1 MKNAR
6 AKCPTTLRNKPARS
20 ARTVAKTSAAL
31 GLSTAMIM
39 PINALSADNETVLE
53 ATRVV
58 DTVIDPNPNAQANVP
73 YKARTSGDD
82 RHAKP
87 LAETPQTISVITAKQ
102 LEDSGTTDLRD
113 ILQSQPGITLGT
125 GENGNAFG
133 DRYIIRGQEAR
144 SDVFVDGLRDPGMT
158 VRESFATEQVEITKG
173 ASSTFA
179 GRGSTGGAV
188 NSITKQAT
196 TDLDFAKLSA
206 GFGTDEF
213 RRYTFDGNR
222 VLSDTMAVRLNLL
235 DAYREIPDRSPADR
249 DREGAALSF
258 LWKPTD
264 KLDVVA
270 DYYHLKAEDKPDMG
284 DYIDRTTGKVVKTR
298 PYLQDEDFLKSSID
312 TYTLRVGYQFTPDVR
327 LENLTRYGTT
337 RNGYVTTGYRGTTLS
352 THQGWQDVEYFAN
365 ALNLH
370 VKQELFGMKHQFM
383 FGAEYSDHSVLNGVY
398 QVTNTG
404 VPNSGATGFAP
415 MIGGVWLPNANSLM
429 GRVVNKD
436 AWDSDWNVKT
446 LSLSAMDTVDVTD
459 KWTVFGGLRYD
470 RFDYSNT
477 VASNATNPLTR
488 SETTY
493 KLDDGL
499 WNGHLGVTY
508 KFLPYANV
516 YANYST
522 ASDFNGGESDVGA
535 SCDYGGICVPA
546 IGTVSDRVRIFAG
559 SKPEKTQSFELGT
572 KWDLMGGRL
581 LATAAA
587 FRTEKSDV
595 METTS
600 ATSYNDIGTIN
611 TGKYRIQ
618 GVEFGLTGKLTD
630 KLMLQAG
637 YAVMKSKILE
647 SQNRA
652 NVGETLSNFPD
663 QSASLLASYE
673 LTPQF
678 TFGGGLTYSSKK
690 YSGTPEGVAATALAV
705 PEYTVFDLFA
715 AYKIT
720 KQLNARLNVINVA
733 DKDYY
738 TAAYRSGSFAYKGEG
753 RNVRLTLDYNF

>member
-1 MKNAR
+1 MKNPK
-6 AKCPTTLRNKPARS
+6 AKRPASLRSKPAAS
-20 ARTVAKTSAAL
+20 ARTMAKTSLAL
-31 GLSTAMIM
+31 GISTAMIM
-39 PINALSADNETVLE
+39 PATAMSAENETVLE
-53 ATRVV
+53 ATKIV
-58 DTVIDPNPNAQANVP
+58 DTVIDPNPNAEPNVP

-82 RHAKP
+82 RHVKP
-87 LAETPQTISVITAKQ
+87 LAETPQTITVITSKQ

-113 ILQSQPGITLGT
+113 ILQAQPGITLGT

-222 VLSDTMAVRLNLL
+222 VISDTMAVRLNLL
-235 DAYREIPDRSPADR
+235 DAYREVPDRSPADR

-258 LWKPTD
+258 LWKPVD

-270 DYYHLKAEDKPDMG
+270 DYYHLKGADKPDLG
-284 DYIDRTTGKVVKTR
+284 DYINGATGKIVKTR
-298 PYLQDEDFLKSSID
+298 PYLQDEDFLKSTID

-337 RNGYVTTGYRGTTLS
+337 RNGYLMTGYRGTTLS
-352 THQGWQDVEYFAN
+352 THQGWQDVNYFAN

-370 VKQELFGMKHQFM
+370 VKQDIAGMKHQFV
-383 FGAEYSDHSVLNGVY
+383 FGAEYSDHSVTNGLYVNTLTGTTSFPTATPIANGVWRP
-398 QVTNTG
+398 NTDRLLNRAVG
-404 VPNSGATGFAP
+404 KGP
-415 MIGGVWLPNANSLM
+415 
-429 GRVVNKD
+429 
-436 AWDSDWNVKT
+436 WDSDWNVKT
-446 LSLSAMDTVDVTD
+446 LSLSAMDTVDLTD

-477 VASNATNPLTR
+477 VASNAVNPLTR
-488 SETTY
+488 SEITY

-535 SCDYGGICVPA
+535 SCDYGGICVPSV
-546 IGTVSDRVRIFAG
+546 GTASDRVRIFAG
-559 SKPEKTQSFELGT
+559 SKPEKTQNFELGT
-572 KWDLMGGRL
+572 KWDLMGGKL
-581 LATAAA
+581 LATAAL

-600 ATSYNDIGTIN
+600 ATNYNDIGTIN

-618 GVEFGLTGKLTD
+618 GLELGLSGKLTD

-637 YAVMKSKILE
+637 YAVMKAKILE

-652 NVGETLSNFPD
+652 NVGETLSNFPE
-663 QSASLLASYE
+663 QTASLLLSYE
-673 LTPQF
+673 ATPSF
-678 TFGGGLTYSSKK
+678 TFGGGLTHSSKK
-690 YSGTPEGVAATALAV
+690 YSGTPEGVAATNLKV

-720 KQLNARLNVINVA
+720 KQLNARLNVINVT
-733 DKDYY
+733 DEDYY
-738 TAAYRSGSFAYKGEG
+738 TAAYRSGSFTYKGDG